1 MLFTTINADYI
12 RTCYY
17 FLMVYRSFTRKFPSF
32 LILVETLVWYCFLFE
47 KGLWNQRVCNR
58 GNVHQV
64 FLLDLT
70 AEYGV
75 KTNAKLTAVHQ
86 VFLLDLTAGYGV
98 KTNTKSTAAWE
109 SKTCL
114 NTIFAQNFLTYI
126 LWCTISLFGT
136 INTYPLIPMYFICL
150 MDGRD
155 SNSK

>member
-58 GNVHQV
+58 GN
-64 FLLDLT
+64 
-70 AEYGV
+70 
-75 KTNAKLTAVHQ
+75 VHQ